1 MDYKKI
7 QKEFPILGRRIN
19 GNKLVYLD
27 NAATT
32 QKPIT
37 VINAI
42 SNFYSEYNSNIHRGI
57 CTLSEEATKLY
68 EDSRK
73 KVANFIGAVSFE
85 EVVFT
90 RGTTQSLNIVA
101 NWAKTILKKGD
112 IILSTKVEHHSNLI
126 PWQIVAKETGAK
138 LDLIEVDESG
148 MISIDSFKEK
158 LNSKVKL
165 VPIFHASNV
174 TGQVLPVKGIS
185 KLAKEVG
192 AHVVVDG
199 AQAVPHFRVGVQNL
213 GCDFYAFSGH
223 KMLGPTGTGVL
234 WAKKEL
240 LEKMEPSEYG
250 GGMVLSMGGQE
261 IEWTKVP
268 QKLEAGTPNIA
279 GVIGLGAAVDYLAEV
294 GMDSIQKHEKDLL
307 RYAQKKLSEVEGL
320 KIIGPNK
327 IEDRSGL
334 ISFVVE
340 GLHPHDIAS
349 VLSSQGVC
357 VRAGQHCTIPL
368 HKRLGIPAS
377 TRASFYLYN
386 SNEDVDSLVAG
397 IKKAISILK

>member
-1 MDYKKI
+1 VDYKKV
-7 QKEFPILGRRIN
+7 QKEFPILSRKIN
-19 GNKLVYLD
+19 GNRLVYLD

-32 QKPIT
+32 QKPKV
-37 VINAI
+37 VIDAI

-73 KVANFIGAVSFE
+73 RVANFIGAVNSE

-90 RGTTQSLNIVA
+90 RGTTHSLNIVA

-112 IILSTKVEHHSNLI
+112 VILTTKAEHHSNLI
-126 PWQIVAKETGAK
+126 PWKIIAKETGAK
-138 LDLIEVDESG
+138 LDLIEVDTNG
-148 MISIDSFKEK
+148 MISINSFKER
-158 LNSKVKL
+158 LTSKVKL

-174 TGQVLPVKGIS
+174 TGQVLPVKVIS
-185 KLAKEVG
+185 KLAKKVG
-192 AHVVVDG
+192 AYVVVDG
-199 AQAVPHFRVGVQNL
+199 AQAVPHFKVGVQNL
-213 GCDFYAFSGH
+213 ECDFYAFSGH

-234 WAKKEL
+234 WAKREL

-250 GGMVLSMGGQE
+250 GGMVLSISGQE
-261 IEWTKVP
+261 IEWAKVP

-279 GVIGLGAAVDYLAEV
+279 GVIGLGAAIDYLVEV
-294 GMDSIQKHEKDLL
+294 GMGSIQKHEKDLL
-307 RYAQKKLSEVEGL
+307 KYAQEKLGEIEDL
-320 KIIGPNK
+320 KIIGPSS

-334 ISFVVE
+334 ISFVIE

-357 VRAGQHCTIPL
+357 VRAGRHCTIPL